1 VSERATAAAQVLT
14 FAVGAQ
20 TLAVEAAAVAE
31 VVKAPRITRV
41 PQAPRALIGLANLRG
56 RVAPIFS
63 VDALMGGSGDG
74 LAARVIVLDRP
85 DPVGLAVD
93 RVNAMRAV
101 DGRQVEPDSGAVL
114 VQSEDGV
121 TRLVDFDQLLAAA
134 LGQSR
139 RTLAAAQPADR
150 AGRPASAAAD
160 VAPASDDVAFLQ
172 FEVAGQDY
180 ALPLEQVREVT
191 KPPAAA
197 TTLPGMDEVMVG
209 VVPFRGALLA
219 LISVRAVL
227 GLAGSPDPATS
238 RIIVA
243 SLGEA
248 TLGLLVDGVR
258 AILRARE
265 GDVGAVP
272 SVLNRGAGEARIDAV
287 VRTPDGLVSVLAA
300 ERVLREESVAQV
312 VAEAAGERA
321 ALAEEAE
328 QRAIMEQFV
337 LFRLAEETYGL
348 PVAAVV
354 EVVRMPNNVT
364 RVPRAPDFVAGVM
377 SYRGAIVPLIDQRR
391 RFVVPG
397 EAGGRERRVIIAR
410 LDGLVAGFVVDAIDQ
425 ILSLPAADLHPT
437 PPLAATETPV
447 FDRIATIEV
456 DGRLIL
462 LVDPRQLLDQA
473 ERDIVRGLAERADP
487 GRT

>member
-1 VSERATAAAQVLT
+1 MTERAAARVLT

-20 TLAVEAAAVAE
+20 TLAVEAAAVAQ

-41 PQAPRALIGLANLRG
+41 PQAPRALIGLANLHG

-63 VDALMGGSGDG
+63 VEALLGGSGDG
-74 LAARVIVLDRP
+74 LASRVIVLDRP

-93 RVNAMRAV
+93 RVHAMRAV
-101 DGRQVEPDSGAVL
+101 DGRQVEADSGVEL

-121 TRLVDFDQLLAAA
+121 TRLVDFDELLARAFN
-134 LGQSR
+134 GRSR
-139 RTLAAAQPADR
+139 RMVAAAKPA
-150 AGRPASAAAD
+150 AEPGPLASERD
-160 VAPASDDVAFLQ
+160 EVAFLQ

-191 KPPAAA
+191 AAPGVA

-209 VVPFRGALLA
+209 VVPFRGELLA
-219 LISVRAVL
+219 LISLRAVL
-227 GLAGSPDPATS
+227 GLAGSSDPATS
-238 RIIVA
+238 RIVVA

-265 GDVGAVP
+265 RDVGAVP
-272 SVLNRGAGEARIDAV
+272 GVLNRGAGEARIDAV

-300 ERVLREESVAQV
+300 ERILREESVAQV
-312 VAEAAGERA
+312 VAEGAGRSA
-321 ALAEEAE
+321 ALAGEAE
-328 QRAIMEQFV
+328 QGATAMEQFV

-348 PVAAVV
+348 PIAAVV
-354 EVVRMPNNVT
+354 EVVRMPNSVT
-364 RVPRAPDFVAGVM
+364 HVPRAPDFVVGVM
-377 SYRGAIVPLIDQRR
+377 NHRGAVVPLIDQRR

-397 EAGGRERRVIIAR
+397 EARDRQRRVIIAR
-410 LDGLVAGFVVDAIDQ
+410 LEGLVAGFVVDGIDR
-425 ILSLPAADLHPT
+425 ILSLSAADLQPT
-437 PPLAATETPV
+437 PPLAGSEAPV
-447 FDRIATIEV
+447 FDRISTVEV

-473 ERDIVRGLAERADP
+473 ERDIVRGLAEHADHGP
-487 GRT
+487 T

>member
-1 VSERATAAAQVLT
+1 
-14 FAVGAQ
+14 
-20 TLAVEAAAVAE
+20 
-31 VVKAPRITRV
+31 
-41 PQAPRALIGLANLRG
+41 
-56 RVAPIFS
+56 
-63 VDALMGGSGDG
+63 
-74 LAARVIVLDRP
+74 VIVLDRP

-101 DGRQVEPDSGAVL
+101 DGRQVEPDSGAEL

-272 SVLNRGAGEARIDAV
+272 SILNRGAGEARIDAV

-321 ALAEEAE
+321 ALADEAE
-328 QRAIMEQFV
+328 QGATAMEQFV
-337 LFRLAEETYGL
+337 LFQLAEETYGL

-473 ERDIVRGLAERADP
+473 ERDIVRDLAERADP